1 MPEYGNEKADIC
13 LKDREQMSAFWM
25 KWILVLY
32 KCSQKVEH
40 EAVLIRQNVSKNRL
54 TRKRKKQNDERGKG
68 KTHEKEKTCC
78 NLTHSS
84 DDRRHAGRMWKQRRQ
99 HRRHIGQ

>member
-40 EAVLIRQNVSKNRL
+40 EAVLIRQN
-54 TRKRKKQNDERGKG
+54 DERGKG

-84 DDRRHAGRMWKQRRQ
+84 DDRRYAGRMWKQRRQ

>member
-25 KWILVLY
+25 KRILVLC

-40 EAVLIRQNVSKNRL
+40 ETVLIRQNVS
-54 TRKRKKQNDERGKG
+54 
-68 KTHEKEKTCC
+68 
-78 NLTHSS
+78 
-84 DDRRHAGRMWKQRRQ
+84 
-99 HRRHIGQ
+99 

>member
-25 KWILVLY
+25 KWILVWY

-40 EAVLIRQNVSKNRL
+40 EAVLIRQNVS
-54 TRKRKKQNDERGKG
+54 
-68 KTHEKEKTCC
+68 
-78 NLTHSS
+78 
-84 DDRRHAGRMWKQRRQ
+84 
-99 HRRHIGQ
+99 

>member
-32 KCSQKVEH
+32 KCSQK
-40 EAVLIRQNVSKNRL
+40 SP
-54 TRKRKKQNDERGKG
+54 G
-68 KTHEKEKTCC
+68 KTG
-78 NLTHSS
+78 
-84 DDRRHAGRMWKQRRQ
+84 DFFYF
-99 HRRHIGQ
+99 

>member
-25 KWILVLY
+25 KWLLVLY

-40 EAVLIRQNVSKNRL
+40 EAVLIRQNVS
-54 TRKRKKQNDERGKG
+54 
-68 KTHEKEKTCC
+68 
-78 NLTHSS
+78 
-84 DDRRHAGRMWKQRRQ
+84 
-99 HRRHIGQ
+99 

>member
-32 KCSQKVEH
+32 KCSRKGEH
-40 EAVLIRQNVSKNRL
+40 EAVLIRQNVS
-54 TRKRKKQNDERGKG
+54 
-68 KTHEKEKTCC
+68 
-78 NLTHSS
+78 
-84 DDRRHAGRMWKQRRQ
+84 
-99 HRRHIGQ
+99 

>member
-32 KCSQKVEH
+32 KYSQKVEH
-40 EAVLIRQNVSKNRL
+40 EAVLIRQNVS
-54 TRKRKKQNDERGKG
+54 
-68 KTHEKEKTCC
+68 
-78 NLTHSS
+78 
-84 DDRRHAGRMWKQRRQ
+84 
-99 HRRHIGQ
+99 